1 MNDHASTDD
10 PTGHDTVD
18 DGRYAQL
25 DHEVIERLTID
36 SDPWLSCD
44 DCFEQADGAVEGII
58 AENVPLTTEFGV
70 HLSACP
76 VCHEEAV
83 SLAELIAEDFNLSP
97 DEAVARLESAVARA
111 AA

>member
-1 MNDHASTDD
+1 MNDQTSINDPSGHARH
-10 PTGHDTVD
+10 G
-18 DGRYAQL
+18 QL
-25 DHEVIERLTID
+25 DSEVIARLTVD

-44 DCFEQADGAVEGII
+44 DCFEQADAAVEGII
-58 AENVPLTTEFGV
+58 AENVPLTTAFGV

-97 DEAVARLESAVARA
+97 DEAVARLEAAVARA